1 MEDCRELSEWR
12 RGQCDTVCTGIR
24 CYLIALSESGEEQ
37 QHVVINARNK
47 PYHSNTGFL
56 YYSRNILIFINNHEN
71 NQFLVRYYF

>member
-1 MEDCRELSEWR
+1 MEDCRELSEWQ

-37 QHVVINARNK
+37 QHVVIMREINRIIRI
-47 PYHSNTGFL
+47 PGFL

-71 NQFLVRYYF
+71 NEFFVRYYF